1 MLPPRL
7 WARHFATRNEIL
19 MSAKITVIVYIL
31 ICFELGILL
40 LILPWSPFWNDNF
53 FLYFI
58 TGKLNAPGLIT
69 FLKHPAVRG
78 AVTGLGV
85 INILAGLHDLFRFR
99 ESVGALLALN
109 EPSVI
114 RQERAVEPATPSAPA
129 LPDQQPPRIPPQP

>member
-1 MLPPRL
+1 MLALRSR
-7 WARHFATRNEIL
+7 ARHFAIRNEIL

-85 INILAGLHDLFRFR
+85 LNILAGLHDLFRFR

-109 EPSVI
+109 EPAVPA
-114 RQERAVEPATPSAPA
+114 RKENAVEPATPPPA
-129 LPDQQPPRIPPQP
+129 LPDQQPPSIPPQV

>member
-1 MLPPRL
+1 
-7 WARHFATRNEIL
+7 

-31 ICFELGILL
+31 ICFELGVLL

-58 TGKLNAPGLIT
+58 TGKLNAPSLIT
-69 FLKHPAVRG
+69 FLRHPAVRG

-85 INILAGLHDLFRFR
+85 LNILAGLHDLFRFR

-109 EPSVI
+109 EPAVAA
-114 RQERAVEPATPSAPA
+114 RKEGAVEPATPPSPT
-129 LPDQQPPRIPPQP
+129 LSDQQPPRLPPQV